1 MIDQAN
7 KLRQMLFRS
16 SAASKNT
23 YLGRSIA
30 VCSGKGGVGKTNLA
44 VNLAL
49 ALGDLGFKTMLFDAD
64 LGFANANI
72 LMGINPKGT
81 VYDILQGK
89 TFEEVLY
96 KFNQNTYLISG
107 GTALPELIDT
117 PYFFNQKI
125 IEELLQIEQSVDF
138 LLIDLGAGLSKSSL
152 LYMLAAQEI
161 IVVTTPEITSIS
173 DAYTV
178 LKVLAKTK
186 KRPIIHLVVNRIRK
200 EREGKEVFLKL
211 QNMSYKFLGMEI
223 DLLGFIYEDYAV
235 KEAVAKQMPFLIS
248 FSDSPSSRQI
258 RDMTSLLAGV
268 EVKKQDGFI
277 SRLLKL
283 IS

>member
-16 SAASKNT
+16 STASKNT

-30 VCSGKGGVGKTNLA
+30 VCSGKGGVGKTNIA

-125 IEELLQIEQSVDF
+125 IEELLQIELSVDF

-173 DAYTV
+173 DAYAV

-200 EREGKEVFLKL
+200 QREGQEVFSKL
-211 QNMSYKFLGMEI
+211 QNMSHKFLGMEI

-248 FSDSPSSRQI
+248 FPDSPSSRQI

-268 EVKKQDGFI
+268 EVKKKDGFI

>member
-7 KLRQMLFRS
+7 KLRQALFRS
-16 SAASKNT
+16 TASSAKT

-30 VCSGKGGVGKTNLA
+30 VCSGKGGVGKTNLT

-49 ALGDLGFKTMLFDAD
+49 AFGELGFKTTLFDAD

-81 VYDILQGK
+81 VYDILEGK
-89 TFEEVLY
+89 TFEEVIF

-117 PYFFNQKI
+117 PYLFNQKI
-125 IEELLQIEQSVDF
+125 MEELLHIEQSADF
-138 LLIDLGAGLSKSSL
+138 LLIDLGAGLSKSTL

-173 DAYTV
+173 DAYAV

-186 KRPIIHLVVNRIRK
+186 KRAIVHLVVNRIRK
-200 EREGKEVFLKL
+200 EKEGQEVFLKL
-211 QNMSYKFLGMEI
+211 QNMSQKFLGIEI
-223 DLLGFIYEDYAV
+223 DQLGFIYEDNTV
-235 KEAVAKQMPFLIS
+235 KEAVAKQIPFLIS
-248 FSDSPSSRQI
+248 FPDSPSSRQVREMASI
-258 RDMTSLLAGV
+258 LAGV
-268 EVKKQDGFI
+268 EVKKKDGFI
-277 SRLLKL
+277 SRLIKL

>member
-173 DAYTV
+173 DAYAV

-200 EREGKEVFLKL
+200 EREGQEVFLKL
-211 QNMSYKFLGMEI
+211 QNMSHKFLGMEI

-248 FSDSPSSRQI
+248 FPDSPASRQI